1 MKAIER
7 KDLVVG
13 VEYTLD
19 RGRRNKA
26 HFVGRDET
34 KYALFFMSQERTNY
48 FEDEEG
54 FIRFPLTGNPFFL
67 EEDI

>member
-1 MKAIER
+1 MKTIAR

-19 RGRRNKA
+19 GRRNKA
-26 HFVGRDET
+26 HFVGREESTDT
-34 KYALFFMSQERTNY
+34 LFFMASEETPYR
-48 FEDEEG
+48 EDSEG
-54 FIRFPLTGNPFFL
+54 FILFDTSGDPFFL